1 MLCHRALLRPF
12 LGSTRDVDSRWHEVA
27 GRRDVGLFHRRMPGL
42 GKPVQR
48 SKAGCDMRETIT
60 CAGTG
65 ATLRAFRRVAEQN
78 VAT

>member
-48 SKAGCDMRETIT
+48 STS
-60 CAGTG
+60 
-65 ATLRAFRRVAEQN
+65 
-78 VAT
+78 